1 MKVQLLLLLAF
12 IHLPAIAQSID
23 IAMIGDKKAESHQV
37 CGKNIDVQ
45 IRKMNDDSIIISLMN
60 NKTHDRDF
68 FRSTEATS
76 HTMKYSKF
84 LPVRFD
90 NLSKTF
96 IAEDKPDI
104 EIVWGNYLD
113 EKKAVKYNLALGP
126 QVYECGLLQKWPNE
140 TANLLYGE
148 TQ

>member
-1 MKVQLLLLLAF
+1 
-12 IHLPAIAQSID
+12 
-23 IAMIGDKKAESHQV
+23 
-37 CGKNIDVQ
+37 
-45 IRKMNDDSIIISLMN
+45 MNDDSIIISLMN